1 MGFFVRIAILG
12 NQGSWYC
19 NKLRIAASARE
30 HDSFQLEFRDL
41 TSHLLEAQQEQ
52 FFSYEAENNHS
63 NLNDFDCLIIRTMPP
78 GSLEQVIFRMDLLGQ
93 LEQSG
98 VTVFNS
104 PRSIECAVDKYLTT
118 SRLAAAGLPVPATA
132 VCESSEAA
140 MQQFQ
145 QMGGD
150 VVVKPLFGSE
160 GRGIF
165 RISDPDLAYRSFR
178 TLERTQA
185 VIYLQQYIPHPGYD
199 IRILIL
205 NGKAIGAIRRHSN
218 DDFRTNLSRQA
229 HAEPYLPTDREVEL
243 AIRAAE
249 LTCAE
254 FAGVDLLYRSHSL
267 NECYVLEVNA
277 VPGWRGFQS
286 ATKVDVASLVIEYLE
301 QKRNNI
307 NSSQP

>member
-1 MGFFVRIAILG
+1 MRIALLG
-12 NQGSWYC
+12 NQESWYC
-19 NKLRIAASARE
+19 KKLSDAANACG
-30 HDSFQLEFRDL
+30 HASFRLEFRDL
-41 TSHLLEAQQEQ
+41 ASHVLETQQEH
-52 FFSYEAENNHS
+52 FFSYEAESSHIK
-63 NLNDFDCLIIRTMPP
+63 LNDFDCLIIRTMPP
-78 GSLEQVIFRMDLLGQ
+78 GSLEQVVFRMDLLGR
-93 LEQSG
+93 LEHSG

-118 SRLAAAGLPVPATA
+118 SRLAAAKLPVPTTA

-185 VIYLQQYIPHPGYD
+185 VIYLQQYISHPGFD

-205 NGKAIGAIRRHSN
+205 NGNVIGAIRRHSN
-218 DDFRTNLSRQA
+218 NDFRTNLSRQA
-229 HAEPYLPTDREVEL
+229 HAEPYLPNDYEAEL
-243 AIRAAE
+243 AVRAAE
-249 LTCAE
+249 LTHAE
-254 FAGVDLLYRSHSL
+254 FAGVDLLYRSHSP

-286 ATKVDVASLVIEYLE
+286 VTKVDVASLVIEYLE
-301 QKRNNI
+301 QKRNNVG
-307 NSSQP
+307 SAQS